1 ANKAFCLAG
10 SSVAPHTPT
19 NAGGG
24 DTGGTTPPGGGPGGP
39 DTGTGMGTGPGP
51 GGGGGGGGGGA
62 NGVTVKLNVVAP
74 IVPPAPSLTVKVKL
88 SFVLTAPLWTNTSRP
103 ALMSACV
110 KLVIATPGAVVSS
123 SWPFRGAVVTA

>member
-1 ANKAFCLAG
+1 MANIVLTGSEDGSSGRANGSWGTIFGCSTLANVRANKAFCLAG

-88 SFVLTAPLWTNTSRP
+88 SFVLTA
-103 ALMSACV
+103 
-110 KLVIATPGAVVSS
+110 
-123 SWPFRGAVVTA
+123 